1 MPRLKKEVEPLR
13 KLLCAYE
20 VSGAQLAA
28 ALGKSSITSGT
39 KRKRNPEMMSIAE
52 WRTIS
57 RRCGIPID
65 EIRAAL

>member
-20 VSGAQLAA
+20 VSGEKIAA
-28 ALGKSSITSGT
+28 ALGLRSITSGT
-39 KRKRNPEMMSIAE
+39 RRKRNPEKMSVAE

-57 RRCGIPID
+57 RHCGIPID